1 MGNCSP
7 SPRRSGPSPA
17 TSPPPHRTGS
27 STANG
32 GNTATT
38 VSPYAL
44 ARSPSVSVSI
54 DPDPEA
60 ADDEGGVVRVYGSD
74 GCPVAWR
81 LRVAL
86 LYKAAAPLHFTP
98 SEAAPLGRP
107 VLRLSA
113 AGPELCGAADD
124 LLRHVDARFEG
135 KPAVAPPPRR
145 PATRASLAAAAAE
158 EVAEMVRLQ
167 HRSAE
172 RHLDGVAAKLAE
184 MVRKGGKKP
193 GKGGG
198 TAVVAVE
205 GAEVRRLGKWYGD
218 AMEVM
223 LEHARM
229 EERVLFPDIQR
240 ASFPGVCDKVQEQH
254 GKHLPMMN
262 GIKEDIKTLLT
273 LELGSPLFH
282 EVLVNLAVRL
292 KALQDHTKE
301 HFKEEEKDMLPR
313 LESVRRMQREEG
325 SVADKSNSGWASEAM
340 DTMEMTHSKLFPFF
354 MTGLMPQ
361 EAMQY
366 LDLVCRCT
374 KNTRHLVSMLRSL
387 AERLEDANPSIIHNN
402 PTKLYEHLLVKS
414 P

>member
-7 SPRRSGPSPA
+7 SPRRRRPTEPG
-17 TSPPPHRTGS
+17 SPPLDG
-27 STANG
+27 
-32 GNTATT
+32 T
-38 VSPYAL
+38 VSAPTVTVNSISVAPYAL
-44 ARSPSVSVSI
+44 ARSPSVS
-54 DPDPEA
+54 A
-60 ADDEGGVVRVYGSD
+60 AAVDAEDGAVVRVYGSD

-113 AGPELCGAADD
+113 ADPEVCGTADE
-124 LLRHVDARFEG
+124 LLRLVDARFEG
-135 KPAVAPPPRR
+135 KPRVTPPERPRAAS
-145 PATRASLAAAAAE
+145 PAAAAAAE
-158 EVAEMVRLQ
+158 VAEIVRLQ

-172 RHLDGVAAKLAE
+172 RHLEGVAAKVSE
-184 MVRKGGKKP
+184 MVKKGKKS
-193 GKGGG
+193 GKGR
-198 TAVVAVE
+198 TVVEA
-205 GAEVRRLGKWYGD
+205 AEVRRLGKWYGD

-229 EERVLFPDIQR
+229 EETLIFPDIQR
-240 ASFPGVCDKVQEQH
+240 ASFPGVCDKVNEQH
-254 GKHLPMMN
+254 GRHLPMMN

-282 EVLVNLAVRL
+282 EVLVNLSVRL

-301 HFKEEEKDMLPR
+301 HFKEEESDLLPR
-313 LESVRRMQREEG
+313 LEGVRRMQREEG
-325 SVADKSNSGWASEAM
+325 KVSDKSSSAWASEAVS
-340 DTMEMTHSKLFPFF
+340 TMEVTHSKLFPFF
-354 MTGLMPQ
+354 MTGLLPQ

-366 LDLVCRCT
+366 LDIICRCT

>member
-7 SPRRSGPSPA
+7 SPRRDRPSPA

-27 STANG
+27 TTASS
-32 GNTATT
+32 NTATT

-44 ARSPSVSVSI
+44 ARSPSVSVSV
-54 DPDPEA
+54 DPNPDE
-60 ADDEGGVVRVYGSD
+60 DDVVRVYGSD

-113 AGPELCGAADD
+113 ADPELCGPADE

-158 EVAEMVRLQ
+158 EVAELVRLQ

-184 MVRKGGKKP
+184 MVKKGAKKP
-193 GKGGG
+193 GKGGR
-198 TAVVAVE
+198 TVPLE

-374 KNTRHLVSMLRSL
+374 KNTRHLVSMLRS
-387 AERLEDANPSIIHNN
+387 ARRASGRCKPIDHSQQPHKTI
-402 PTKLYEHLLVKS
+402 
-414 P
+414 

>member
-7 SPRRSGPSPA
+7 SPRRGRPDPTPSP
-17 TSPPPHRTGS
+17 SPRRTGS
-27 STANG
+27 SG
-32 GNTATT
+32 GNGATT

-44 ARSPSVSVSI
+44 ARSPSVSVSV
-54 DPDPEA
+54 DPDGDA
-60 ADDEGGVVRVYGSD
+60 AAEDDKGGVVRVYGSD

-113 AGPELCGAADD
+113 ADPELCGTADE

-135 KPAVAPPPRR
+135 KPSVAPPPQR

-172 RHLDGVAAKLAE
+172 RHLEGVAAMLAE
-184 MVRKGGKKP
+184 MVRKGGKKAG
-193 GKGGG
+193 GKGR
-198 TAVVAVE
+198 AVPVE

-402 PTKLYEHLLVKS
+402 PTRLYEHLLVKS

>member
-7 SPRRSGPSPA
+7 SPRRRRPSPA
-17 TSPPPHRTGS
+17 GSPPSNS
-27 STANG
+27 SAASG
-32 GNTATT
+32 GASGGGGGGTT

-44 ARSPSVSVSI
+44 ARSPSVSVSV
-54 DPDPEA
+54 DPEA
-60 ADDEGGVVRVYGSD
+60 DAERGAVVRVYGSD

-86 LYKAAAPLHFTP
+86 LYKAAAPVHFTP

-113 AGPELCGAADD
+113 ADPELCGAADE

-135 KPAVAPPPRR
+135 KPRVAPPDR
-145 PATRASLAAAAAE
+145 PLARASLAAAAAE

-172 RHLDGVAAKLAE
+172 RHLEGVAAKLAE
-184 MVRKGGKKP
+184 MVKKGAKKA
-193 GKGGG
+193 GKGRN
-198 TAVVAVE
+198 VAVE

-273 LELGSPLFH
+273 LELGSALFY
-282 EVLVNLAVRL
+282 EVLVNLSVRL

-325 SVADKSNSGWASEAM
+325 NVPDKSNSGWASEAM
-340 DTMEMTHSKLFPFF
+340 GTMEMTHSKLFPFF

-361 EAMQY
+361 EAVQY

-402 PTKLYEHLLVKS
+402 PTRLYEHLLVKS

>member
-7 SPRRSGPSPA
+7 SPRRDRPDPTSSP
-17 TSPPPHRTGS
+17 PPPHRTTSGAAAS
-27 STANG
+27 G
-32 GNTATT
+32 GANTATTT

-44 ARSPSVSVSI
+44 ARSPSVSVSV
-54 DPDPEA
+54 DPND
-60 ADDEGGVVRVYGSD
+60 DDESSVVRVYGSD

-113 AGPELCGAADD
+113 ADPELCGTADE

-135 KPAVAPPPRR
+135 KPAVAPPPKQR

-172 RHLDGVAAKLAE
+172 RHLEGVAAKLAE
-184 MVRKGGKKP
+184 MVKKGGKKA
-193 GKGGG
+193 GKGR
-198 TAVVAVE
+198 TVAAE

-240 ASFPGVCDKVQEQH
+240 ASFPG
-254 GKHLPMMN
+254 
-262 GIKEDIKTLLT
+262 
-273 LELGSPLFH
+273 
-282 EVLVNLAVRL
+282 R
-292 KALQDHTKE
+292 
-301 HFKEEEKDMLPR
+301 
-313 LESVRRMQREEG
+313 
-325 SVADKSNSGWASEAM
+325 
-340 DTMEMTHSKLFPFF
+340 
-354 MTGLMPQ
+354 
-361 EAMQY
+361 
-366 LDLVCRCT
+366 
-374 KNTRHLVSMLRSL
+374 
-387 AERLEDANPSIIHNN
+387 
-402 PTKLYEHLLVKS
+402 
-414 P
+414 

>member
-7 SPRRSGPSPA
+7 SPRRRRPSTEPG
-17 TSPPPHRTGS
+17 SPPLHRTA
-27 STANG
+27 STPSA
-32 GNTATT
+32 TATT
-38 VSPYAL
+38 TVTVSPLGL
-44 ARSPSVSVSI
+44 ARSPSVS
-54 DPDPEA
+54 A
-60 ADDEGGVVRVYGSD
+60 AAVDAEDGNVVRVYGSD

-81 LRVAL
+81 LRVSL
-86 LYKAAAPLHFTP
+86 LYKAAAPVHFTP

-113 AGPELCGAADD
+113 ADPEVSGPADE
-124 LLRHVDARFEG
+124 LLRQVDARFEG
-135 KPAVAPPPRR
+135 KPRVAPPERPRVSS
-145 PATRASLAAAAAE
+145 PAAAAAE
-158 EVAEMVRLQ
+158 EVAELVRLQ

-172 RHLDGVAAKLAE
+172 RHLEGVAAKVAE
-184 MVRKGGKKP
+184 MVKKGKKS
-193 GKGGG
+193 GKGRS
-198 TAVVAVE
+198 VVE
-205 GAEVRRLGKWYGD
+205 GAEVRRVGKWYGD

-229 EERVLFPDIQR
+229 EETLLFPDLQR
-240 ASFPGVCDKVQEQH
+240 AAHPGVCDKVNEQH
-254 GKHLPMMN
+254 GRHLPMMN

-282 EVLVNLAVRL
+282 EVLVNLSVRL

-301 HFKEEEKDMLPR
+301 HFKEEENELFPR
-313 LESVRRMQREEG
+313 LEAVRRMQREEG
-325 SVADKSNSGWASEAM
+325 KVSDKSSSAWASEAISA
-340 DTMEMTHSKLFPFF
+340 MEVTHSKLFPFF
-354 MTGLMPQ
+354 MTGLLPQ
-361 EAMQY
+361 EAVQY

>member
-7 SPRRSGPSPA
+7 SPRRRRPSPA
-17 TSPPPHRTGS
+17 GSPPSHS
-27 STANG
+27 SAASGGASGGG
-32 GNTATT
+32 GNT

-44 ARSPSVSVSI
+44 ARSPSVSVSV
-54 DPDPEA
+54 DPEA
-60 ADDEGGVVRVYGSD
+60 EREREGVVRVYGSD

-86 LYKAAAPLHFTP
+86 LYKAAAPVHFTP

-113 AGPELCGAADD
+113 ADPELCGAADE

-135 KPAVAPPPRR
+135 KPRVAPPDR
-145 PATRASLAAAAAE
+145 PPSARASLAAAAAE

-172 RHLDGVAAKLAE
+172 RHLEGVAAKLAE
-184 MVRKGGKKP
+184 MVKKGAKKA
-193 GKGGG
+193 GKGRN
-198 TAVVAVE
+198 VVEA
-205 GAEVRRLGKWYGD
+205 AEVRRLGKWYGD

-273 LELGSPLFH
+273 LELGSALFY
-282 EVLVNLAVRL
+282 EVLVNLSVRL

-325 SVADKSNSGWASEAM
+325 NVPDKSNSGWASEAM
-340 DTMEMTHSKLFPFF
+340 GTMEMTHSKLFPFF

-361 EAMQY
+361 EAVQY

-402 PTKLYEHLLVKS
+402 PTRLYEHLLVKS

>member
-7 SPRRSGPSPA
+7 SPRRRRPTEPG
-17 TSPPPHRTGS
+17 SPPHDG
-27 STANG
+27 
-32 GNTATT
+32 T
-38 VSPYAL
+38 VSAPTVTVNSISVSPHAL
-44 ARSPSVSVSI
+44 ARSPSVSATAV
-54 DPDPEA
+54 DAED
-60 ADDEGGVVRVYGSD
+60 GGVVRVYGSD

-81 LRVAL
+81 LRVSL

-113 AGPELCGAADD
+113 ADPEVCGTADE
-124 LLRHVDARFEG
+124 LLRQVDARFEG
-135 KPAVAPPPRR
+135 KPRVAPPERPRAAS
-145 PATRASLAAAAAE
+145 PAAAAAAE
-158 EVAEMVRLQ
+158 VAELVRLQ

-172 RHLDGVAAKLAE
+172 RHLEGVAAKVAE
-184 MVRKGGKKP
+184 MVKKGKKS
-193 GKGGG
+193 GKGRS
-198 TAVVAVE
+198 VVEA
-205 GAEVRRLGKWYGD
+205 AEVRSLGKWYGD

-229 EERVLFPDIQR
+229 EETLIFPDIQR
-240 ASFPGVCDKVQEQH
+240 ASFPGVCDKVNEQH
-254 GKHLPMMN
+254 GRHLPMMN

-282 EVLVNLAVRL
+282 EVLVNLSVRL

-301 HFKEEEKDMLPR
+301 HFKEEESDMLPR
-313 LESVRRMQREEG
+313 LEGVRRMQREEG
-325 SVADKSNSGWASEAM
+325 KVSDKSNSAWASEALA
-340 DTMEMTHSKLFPFF
+340 TMEVTHSKLFPFF
-354 MTGLMPQ
+354 MTGLLPQ

-366 LDLVCRCT
+366 LDLICRCT

>member
-7 SPRRSGPSPA
+7 SPRRRGRP
-17 TSPPPHRTGS
+17 TSPSGSPPLDRTPS
-27 STANG
+27 SAKAAG
-32 GNTATT
+32 GGATTT

-44 ARSPSVSVSI
+44 ARSPSVSAA
-54 DPDPEA
+54 EA
-60 ADDEGGVVRVYGSD
+60 DGDDGVVRVYGSD

-81 LRVAL
+81 VRVAL
-86 LYKAAAPLHFTP
+86 LYKAAAPVHFTP

-113 AGPELCGAADD
+113 SDPELCGTADE

-135 KPAVAPPPRR
+135 KPLVTPPER
-145 PATRASLAAAAAE
+145 PARVSAAAAAAE
-158 EVAEMVRLQ
+158 EVAELVRLQ

-172 RHLDGVAAKLAE
+172 RHLEGVAAKVAE
-184 MVRKGGKKP
+184 MVKKGAKKA
-193 GKGGG
+193 GKG
-198 TAVVAVE
+198 AKVVVVE

-229 EERVLFPDIQR
+229 EETVLFPDIQR
-240 ASFPGVCDKVQEQH
+240 ASFPGVLDKANEQH
-254 GKHLPMMN
+254 GRHLPMMN

-273 LELGSPLFH
+273 LELGSSLFQ
-282 EVLVNLAVRL
+282 EVLVNLSVRL

-301 HFKEEEKDMLPR
+301 HFKEEERELLPR
-313 LESVRRMQREEG
+313 LEGVRRMQREEG
-325 SVADKSNSGWASEAM
+325 NVSDKSNTAWASEAM
-340 DTMEMTHSKLFPFF
+340 GTMEMTHSKLFPFF
-354 MTGLMPQ
+354 MTGLLPQ

-387 AERLEDANPSIIHNN
+387 AERLEDANPAIIHNN

>member
-1 MGNCSP
+1 M
-7 SPRRSGPSPA
+7 A
-17 TSPPPHRTGS
+17 
-27 STANG
+27 
-32 GNTATT
+32 
-38 VSPYAL
+38 PYAL
-44 ARSPSVSVSI
+44 ARSPSVSVSV
-54 DPDPEA
+54 PGGGEA
-60 ADDEGGVVRVYGSD
+60 GQGEEGGIVRVYGSD

-81 LRVAL
+81 LRVSL
-86 LYKAAAPLHFTP
+86 LYKAAAPVHFTP

-113 AGPELCGAADD
+113 SEPELCGAADE
-124 LLRHVDARFEG
+124 LLRHVDARFDG
-135 KPAVAPPPRR
+135 KPRVAPPER
-145 PATRASLAAAAAE
+145 PARASLAAAAAE

-172 RHLDGVAAKLAE
+172 RHLEGVAAKLAE
-184 MVRKGGKKP
+184 MVKKGGKKA
-193 GKGGG
+193 GKGRN
-198 TAVVAVE
+198 VVE

-282 EVLVNLAVRL
+282 EVLVNLSIRL

-313 LESVRRMQREEG
+313 LEGVRRMQREEG
-325 SVADKSNSGWASEAM
+325 SVSDKSNSGWASEAM
-340 DTMEMTHSKLFPFF
+340 GTMEMTHSKLFPFF

-361 EAMQY
+361 EAVQY

-374 KNTRHLVSMLRSL
+374 SNTRHLVSMLRSL

>member
-1 MGNCSP
+1 M
-7 SPRRSGPSPA
+7 
-17 TSPPPHRTGS
+17 
-27 STANG
+27 
-32 GNTATT
+32 
-38 VSPYAL
+38 SPYAL
-44 ARSPSVSVSI
+44 ARSPSLSVSV
-54 DPDPEA
+54 DPEA
-60 ADDEGGVVRVYGSD
+60 EREREGVVRVYGSD

-86 LYKAAAPLHFTP
+86 LYKAAAPVHFTP

-113 AGPELCGAADD
+113 ADPELCGAADE

-135 KPAVAPPPRR
+135 KPCVAPPER
-145 PATRASLAAAAAE
+145 PPSARASLAAAAAE

-172 RHLDGVAAKLAE
+172 RHLEGVAAKLAE
-184 MVRKGGKKP
+184 MVKKGGKKA
-193 GKGGG
+193 GKGRN
-198 TAVVAVE
+198 VVE

-273 LELGSPLFH
+273 LELGSALFY
-282 EVLVNLAVRL
+282 EVLVNLSVRL

-325 SVADKSNSGWASEAM
+325 NVPDKSNSGWASEAM
-340 DTMEMTHSKLFPFF
+340 GTMEMTHSKLFPFF

-361 EAMQY
+361 EAVQY

-374 KNTRHLVSMLRSL
+374 KNTRHLVSILRSL

-402 PTKLYEHLLVKS
+402 PTRLYEHLLVKS

>member
-7 SPRRSGPSPA
+7 SPRRRRPTEPG
-17 TSPPPHRTGS
+17 SPPLDG
-27 STANG
+27 
-32 GNTATT
+32 T
-38 VSPYAL
+38 VSAPTVTVNSISVAPYAL
-44 ARSPSVSVSI
+44 ARSPSVS
-54 DPDPEA
+54 A
-60 ADDEGGVVRVYGSD
+60 AAVDAEDGAVVRVYGSD

-113 AGPELCGAADD
+113 ADPEVCGTADE
-124 LLRHVDARFEG
+124 LLRLVDARFEG
-135 KPAVAPPPRR
+135 KPRVTPPERPR
-145 PATRASLAAAAAE
+145 AASPVAAAAAE
-158 EVAEMVRLQ
+158 FAEIVRLQ

-172 RHLDGVAAKLAE
+172 RHLEGVAAKVAE
-184 MVRKGGKKP
+184 MVKKGKKS
-193 GKGGG
+193 GKGR
-198 TAVVAVE
+198 TVVEA
-205 GAEVRRLGKWYGD
+205 AEVRRLGKWYGD

-229 EERVLFPDIQR
+229 EETLIFPDIQR
-240 ASFPGVCDKVQEQH
+240 ASFPGVCDKVNEQH
-254 GKHLPMMN
+254 GRHLPMMN
-262 GIKEDIKTLLT
+262 GIKEDIKALLT

-282 EVLVNLAVRL
+282 EVLVNLSVRL

-301 HFKEEEKDMLPR
+301 HFKEEESDLLPR
-313 LESVRRMQREEG
+313 LEGVRRMQREEG
-325 SVADKSNSGWASEAM
+325 KVSDKSSSAWASEAVS
-340 DTMEMTHSKLFPFF
+340 TMEVTHSKLFPFF
-354 MTGLMPQ
+354 MTGLLPQ

-366 LDLVCRCT
+366 LDIICRCT
-374 KNTRHLVSMLRSL
+374 KNTRHLVSVLRSL

>member
-7 SPRRSGPSPA
+7 SPRRRCPSPA
-17 TSPPPHRTGS
+17 GSPPSNSSAASGGGGS
-27 STANG
+27 AA
-32 GNTATT
+32 ATT

-44 ARSPSVSVSI
+44 ARSPSVSVSV
-54 DPDPEA
+54 DPEA
-60 ADDEGGVVRVYGSD
+60 DAERGGVVRVYGSD

-86 LYKAAAPLHFTP
+86 LYKAAAPVHFTP

-113 AGPELCGAADD
+113 ADPELCGAADE

-135 KPAVAPPPRR
+135 KPRVAPPDR
-145 PATRASLAAAAAE
+145 PPAARASLAAAAAE

-172 RHLDGVAAKLAE
+172 RHLEGVAAKLAE
-184 MVRKGGKKP
+184 MVKKGAKKA
-193 GKGGG
+193 GKGRS
-198 TAVVAVE
+198 VAVE

-273 LELGSPLFH
+273 LELGSALFY
-282 EVLVNLAVRL
+282 EVLVNLSVRL

-325 SVADKSNSGWASEAM
+325 NVPDKSNSGWASEAM
-340 DTMEMTHSKLFPFF
+340 GTMEMTHSKLFPFF

-361 EAMQY
+361 EAVQY

-402 PTKLYEHLLVKS
+402 PTRLYEHLLVKS

>member
-7 SPRRSGPSPA
+7 SPRRGRPDPTSSPSPR
-17 TSPPPHRTGS
+17 RTGS
-27 STANG
+27 SGG
-32 GNTATT
+32 GNSATT

-44 ARSPSVSVSI
+44 ARSPSVSVSV
-54 DPDPEA
+54 DPDGDA
-60 ADDEGGVVRVYGSD
+60 AAEGDKDGVVRVYGSD

-113 AGPELCGAADD
+113 ADPELCGTADE

-135 KPAVAPPPRR
+135 KPSVAPPPPR

-158 EVAEMVRLQ
+158 EVAQMVRLQ

-172 RHLDGVAAKLAE
+172 RHLEGVAAMLAE
-184 MVRKGGKKP
+184 MVKKGGKKAA
-193 GKGGG
+193 GKGR
-198 TAVVAVE
+198 TVAVE

-292 KALQDHTKE
+292 KALQI
-301 HFKEEEKDMLPR
+301 P
-313 LESVRRMQREEG
+313 
-325 SVADKSNSGWASEAM
+325 
-340 DTMEMTHSKLFPFF
+340 
-354 MTGLMPQ
+354 
-361 EAMQY
+361 
-366 LDLVCRCT
+366 
-374 KNTRHLVSMLRSL
+374 
-387 AERLEDANPSIIHNN
+387 
-402 PTKLYEHLLVKS
+402 LYCI

>member
-7 SPRRSGPSPA
+7 SPRRDRPDPTSSP
-17 TSPPPHRTGS
+17 PPPHRTTSGA
-27 STANG
+27 TASG
-32 GNTATT
+32 GANTATTT

-44 ARSPSVSVSI
+44 ARSPSVSVSV
-54 DPDPEA
+54 DPD
-60 ADDEGGVVRVYGSD
+60 DESSVVRVYGSD

-107 VLRLSA
+107 MLRLSA
-113 AGPELCGAADD
+113 ADPELCGTADE

-135 KPAVAPPPRR
+135 KPAVAPPPKQR

-172 RHLDGVAAKLAE
+172 RHLEGVAAKLAE
-184 MVRKGGKKP
+184 MVKKGGKKA
-193 GKGGG
+193 GKGR
-198 TAVVAVE
+198 TVAAE

-240 ASFPGVCDKVQEQH
+240 ASFPG
-254 GKHLPMMN
+254 
-262 GIKEDIKTLLT
+262 
-273 LELGSPLFH
+273 
-282 EVLVNLAVRL
+282 R
-292 KALQDHTKE
+292 
-301 HFKEEEKDMLPR
+301 
-313 LESVRRMQREEG
+313 
-325 SVADKSNSGWASEAM
+325 
-340 DTMEMTHSKLFPFF
+340 
-354 MTGLMPQ
+354 
-361 EAMQY
+361 
-366 LDLVCRCT
+366 
-374 KNTRHLVSMLRSL
+374 
-387 AERLEDANPSIIHNN
+387 
-402 PTKLYEHLLVKS
+402 
-414 P
+414 

>member
-1 MGNCSP
+1 
-7 SPRRSGPSPA
+7 
-17 TSPPPHRTGS
+17 
-27 STANG
+27 
-32 GNTATT
+32 
-38 VSPYAL
+38 
-44 ARSPSVSVSI
+44 
-54 DPDPEA
+54 
-60 ADDEGGVVRVYGSD
+60 
-74 GCPVAWR
+74 
-81 LRVAL
+81 
-86 LYKAAAPLHFTP
+86 
-98 SEAAPLGRP
+98 
-107 VLRLSA
+107 
-113 AGPELCGAADD
+113 
-124 LLRHVDARFEG
+124 
-135 KPAVAPPPRR
+135 
-145 PATRASLAAAAAE
+145 
-158 EVAEMVRLQ
+158 MVRLQ

-172 RHLDGVAAKLAE
+172 RHLEGVAAKLAE
-184 MVRKGGKKP
+184 MVKKGAKKA
-193 GKGGG
+193 GKGRN
-198 TAVVAVE
+198 VAVE

-273 LELGSPLFH
+273 LELGSALFY
-282 EVLVNLAVRL
+282 EVLVNLSVRL

-325 SVADKSNSGWASEAM
+325 NVPDKSNSGWASEAM
-340 DTMEMTHSKLFPFF
+340 GTMEMTHSKLFPFF

-361 EAMQY
+361 EAVQY

-402 PTKLYEHLLVKS
+402 PTRLYEHLLVKS

>member
-7 SPRRSGPSPA
+7 SPRRGRPDPTTSPSPR
-17 TSPPPHRTGS
+17 RTGS
-27 STANG
+27 SG
-32 GNTATT
+32 GNGATT

-44 ARSPSVSVSI
+44 ARSPSVSVSV
-54 DPDPEA
+54 DPDGDA
-60 ADDEGGVVRVYGSD
+60 AAEDDKGGVVRVYGSD

-113 AGPELCGAADD
+113 ADPELCGTADE

-135 KPAVAPPPRR
+135 KPSVAPPPQR

-172 RHLDGVAAKLAE
+172 RHLEGVAAMLAE
-184 MVRKGGKKP
+184 MVRKGGKKAG
-193 GKGGG
+193 GKGR
-198 TAVVAVE
+198 TVPVE

-402 PTKLYEHLLVKS
+402 PTRLYEHLLVKS